1 MITSYNTKYFDT
13 EKIKWQRGE
22 RIERIISLQK
32 FISLFH
38 ICFTSAFLK
47 HIYHNNYITTS
58 EG

>member
-1 MITSYNTKYFDT
+1 M

-32 FISLFH
+32 FTSLFH
-38 ICFTSAFLK
+38 ERFTSAFLK

>member
-1 MITSYNTKYFDT
+1 MIISHNTKNVDM

-32 FISLFH
+32 FTSLFH
-38 ICFTSAFLK
+38 ERFTSAFLK